1 VSEQI
6 RHPEP
11 EAVAPTG
18 EGEKI
23 RNGGDLVVET
33 LEALGTTTVFGIPGQ
48 HALGLFDALRR
59 SGLHFMSSRVEN
71 NAAFAADGY
80 ARVSGKPAALFL
92 STGPGALTA
101 LPGLQEAYATSVP
114 MVVVASQVPVS
125 GLGGARRGMLHQLD
139 EQRRAA
145 IDVTKSQRTVTH
157 HAAIPTAIE
166 SAWVEAMTYPRGPV
180 WVEVPQDVL
189 LAKTEIPPIRTAVSA
204 PTPEGPRPELVWAAV
219 KLLAGAKRPAIVAG
233 GGVRRTGAER
243 ALLALAEKLD
253 APVVCSPGGNS
264 GFPVDH
270 PLSMGSWVEDR
281 AVTDLLADADVLLA
295 VGTSLGEVTSNYF
308 TLKPAGKLIH
318 VDAEPRVLESNHP
331 ALGIA
336 CDAKAALDAFVAAF
350 PAEAPAGR
358 ASGAA
363 RAAEARKAIVARL
376 DGQDLAHERAFMDAI
391 RAGIPDEVPTFWD
404 MTIAAYWAW
413 NCWDGRS
420 GGFHSGQ
427 GAGGLGFAFPA
438 ALGGAVA
445 LAEKRGAKLTDVDAA
460 FSVGGHERVVAVAG
474 DGSSMYSIAEL
485 ATAVQHGI
493 PVTWLIVDDGGY
505 GILREY
511 MEATFG
517 QATHTELARPDFV
530 ALAESFGV
538 EAQEVAVGDE
548 VGYDELTDALRATFA
563 ADVNGPRV
571 IVVKTHLEMF
581 AMS

>member
-1 VSEQI
+1 MSDA
-6 RHPEP
+6 R
-11 EAVAPTG
+11 
-18 EGEKI
+18 I

-59 SGLHFMSSRVEN
+59 SSLHFVSSRVEN

-80 ARVSGKPAALFL
+80 TRVSGKPAALFL
-92 STGPGALTA
+92 STGPGALTS
-101 LPGLQEAYATSVP
+101 LPGLQEAYATAVP

-166 SAWVEAMTYPRGPV
+166 SAWLEAMTYPQGPV

-189 LAKTEIPPIRTAVSA
+189 LAKTDIPRITSVTKTPTAEV
-204 PTPEGPRPELVWAAV
+204 PRPELVKAAV
-219 KLLAGAKRPAIVAG
+219 SLLSSATRPAIVCG
-233 GGVRRTGAER
+233 GGVRRAGAES
-243 ALLALAEKLD
+243 ALRALAEKLD
-253 APVVCSPGGNS
+253 APVVCTPGGNS
-264 GFPVDH
+264 GFPVTH
-270 PLSMGSWVEDR
+270 ELSMGSWVEDR

-308 TLKPAGKLIH
+308 TLKPQGKLIH

-336 CDAKAALDAFVAAF
+336 CDAKAALEAFVAAY
-350 PAEAPAGR
+350 PNAGTPGR
-358 ASGAA
+358 ESGAK
-363 RAAEARKAIVARL
+363 RAAAVRDAITARL

-391 RAGIPDEVPTFWD
+391 RAGVPDEAPTFWD

-445 LAEKRGAKLTDVDAA
+445 LAENRGAQTVDEDASFA
-460 FSVGGHERVVAVAG
+460 LRGHDRVFAMAG

-485 ATAVQHGI
+485 ATAVQHDI

-511 MEATFG
+511 MKATFG

-530 ALAESFGV
+530 ALAKSFGV
-538 EAQEVAVGDE
+538 EAQEVSVEGGNYAA
-548 VGYDELTDALRATFA
+548 LSDALAATFDA
-563 ADVNGPRV
+563 SVTGPRV

>member
-1 VSEQI
+1 
-6 RHPEP
+6 
-11 EAVAPTG
+11 
-18 EGEKI
+18 
-23 RNGGDLVVET
+23 
-33 LEALGTTTVFGIPGQ
+33 
-48 HALGLFDALRR
+48 
-59 SGLHFMSSRVEN
+59 M
-71 NAAFAADGY
+71 
-80 ARVSGKPAALFL
+80 
-92 STGPGALTA
+92 TA

-166 SAWVEAMTYPRGPV
+166 SAWLEAMTYPRGPV

-189 LAKTEIPPIRTAVSA
+189 LAKTAIPPIRTANAS

-219 KLLAGAKRPAIVAG
+219 QLLASAKRPAIVSG
-233 GGVRRTGAER
+233 GGVRRAGAEK
-243 ALLALAEKLD
+243 ALLTLAEKLD

-264 GFPVDH
+264 GFPVEH

-308 TLKPAGKLIH
+308 TLEPSGKLIH

-336 CDAKAALDAFVAAF
+336 GDAKAALEAFVSAY
-350 PAEAPAGR
+350 PSQPTEGR
-358 ASGAA
+358 ESGAE
-363 RAAEARKAIVARL
+363 RAAEARKAIVERL

-391 RAGIPDEVPTFWD
+391 RAGIPDNVPTFWD
-404 MTIAAYWAW
+404 MTIAAYWGW
-413 NCWDGRS
+413 NCWDGRT

-445 LAEKRGAKLTDVDAA
+445 LAEKRGLKLSDVDAE
-460 FSVGGHERVVAVAG
+460 FSVGGSERVVAVAG
-474 DGSSMYSIAEL
+474 DGSAMYSISEL

-511 MEATFG
+511 MVATFG
-517 QATHTELARPDFV
+517 QATHTELARPDFIT
-530 ALAESFGV
+530 LAKAFGV
-538 EAQEVAVGDE
+538 EAQEVSVGDDA
-548 VGYDELTDALRATFA
+548 GYSELTDALRATFDA
-563 ADVNGPRV
+563 SVTGPRV